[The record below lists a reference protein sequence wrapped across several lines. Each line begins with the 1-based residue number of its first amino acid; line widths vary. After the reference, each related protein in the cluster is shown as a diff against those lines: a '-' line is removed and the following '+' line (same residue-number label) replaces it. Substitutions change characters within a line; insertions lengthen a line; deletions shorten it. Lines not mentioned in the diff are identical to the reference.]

1 VEVDQ
6 RIDHCNPRPTV
17 VEELIKLDARHA
29 RPRRSLIFAIVI
41 AEELDE
47 SLFFIPAPKI
57 QQGEKACLKVT
68 AFSQAGSLAYSM
80 RTRKN
85 RHAKIA

>member
-6 RIDHCNPRPTV
+6 RVEHCKPRPTV

-47 SLFFIPAPKI
+47 SLFFIPASKT
-57 QQGEKACLKVT
+57 QQGEKAYLTLT
-68 AFSQAGSLAYSM
+68 AEA
-80 RTRKN
+80 
-85 RHAKIA
+85 